1 MWLMKL
7 QEDNKQI
14 YEWIIRET
22 ITFTTWGFYKDE
34 LPITKSNLKIYL
46 IGC

>member
-1 MWLMKL
+1 MN
-7 QEDNKQI
+7 EV
-14 YEWIIRET
+14 REI

-34 LPITKSNLKIYL
+34 SPITKSNLKIYL